1 MFAFEEVCKSK
12 IKIQSFLFQLEL
24 DVRMNWYQVT
34 VTHKTWLFSLCEAFF
49 FFWLFPL
56 KRLFLLKTWKMQ
68 QTKWRARPASC
79 EADAANFTFR
89 CTVPSLDETVTYDT
103 YVLNFNN
110 CPPAMKVVSGL
121 AAEQSPPLGGWAS
134 PQMSSP
140 SRPNLLDQGGTQ

>member
-1 MFAFEEVCKSK
+1 
-12 IKIQSFLFQLEL
+12 
-24 DVRMNWYQVT
+24 
-34 VTHKTWLFSLCEAFF
+34 
-49 FFWLFPL
+49 
-56 KRLFLLKTWKMQ
+56 MQ

-134 PQMSSP
+134 PPDDLTIETQPLRS
-140 SRPNLLDQGGTQ
+140 GGHPVGVKCLYNGFFQASDDILTC